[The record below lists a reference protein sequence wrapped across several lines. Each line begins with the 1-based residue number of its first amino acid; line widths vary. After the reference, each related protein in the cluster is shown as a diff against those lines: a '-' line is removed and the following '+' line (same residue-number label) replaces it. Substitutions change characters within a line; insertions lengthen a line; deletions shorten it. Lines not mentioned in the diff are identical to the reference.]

1 MIDKRY
7 VKGPNTEECVFMS
20 VCMYLNNRTMG
31 LLDSKFINPRVR

>member
-20 VCMYLNNRTMG
+20 VCMYLNNRTMS